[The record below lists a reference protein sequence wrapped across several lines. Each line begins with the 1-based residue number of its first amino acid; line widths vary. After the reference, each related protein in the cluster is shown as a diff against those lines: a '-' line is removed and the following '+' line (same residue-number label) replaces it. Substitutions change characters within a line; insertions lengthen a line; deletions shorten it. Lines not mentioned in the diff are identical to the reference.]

1 VPAIGAGLEPGWR
14 GLDGYTGAPSMGGLA
29 LMLLNWTLELQPGE
43 RPAGRLPG
51 DFRLTATVNQGRGRM
66 AVVRRGATW
75 FAVKMSRSGSDRYR
89 GDLRYDAG
97 LGFAL
102 RRTGGRWREL
112 VPQRPRTELA
122 GRASAGPILANGG
135 PGYFFGH
142 GIDVSASG
150 IVSIAGE
157 FRDAIGSLRAATL
170 RYRPLRCGVAMEL
183 DALAGDAYSLS
194 VFFSRRPRL
203 SALGATD
210 GRQTVAVEADRAT
223 LELAPGT
230 LASGERARLWRVGI
244 SFGAQAARRLSVRF
258 CGD

>member
-1 VPAIGAGLEPGWR
+1 
-14 GLDGYTGAPSMGGLA
+14 MGGLA
-29 LMLLNWTLELQPGE
+29 LMLLNWTLELRPRE
-43 RPAGRLPG
+43 RTGGRLPG
-51 DFRLTATVNQGRGRM
+51 DFRLAATVNQGRGRM

-75 FAVKMSRSGSDRYR
+75 FAVKISRSGSDRYR

-97 LGFAL
+97 LTFAM
-102 RRTGGRWREL
+102 RRTGGHWREL

-122 GRASAGPILANGG
+122 GRASAGPILINGG

-142 GIDVSASG
+142 DIEVAATG

-157 FRDAIGSLRAATL
+157 FRDAVGSLRAATL
-170 RYRPLRCGVAMEL
+170 SYRPLRCGVAMEL

-230 LASGERARLWRVGI
+230 PASGERARLWRVEM

-258 CGD
+258 CGA